1 MEAKVIVA
9 QATPETAA
17 TLGGLVAM
25 LAELTAI
32 KAYPNAYNG
41 AVFFPKNKY
50 DREFVE
56 RILTGKQIAFRV
68 EARRKGNRNSRAT
81 GGKEIEMKVNFRFVG
96 AISIALFAMV
106 SVAVGIMCNAWWHI
120 VGGSMF
126 ATLAWALGKES
137 QEDML

>member
-1 MEAKVIVA
+1 MKAKVIVA

-25 LAELTAI
+25 VAELTAI

-50 DREFVE
+50 DREFVK

-68 EARRKGNRNSRAT
+68 EARRKATETAGQPAERGND
-81 GGKEIEMKVNFRFVG
+81 MKVNFRFVG
-96 AISIALFAMV
+96 AISIALFAIV

>member
-25 LAELTAI
+25 VAELTAI

-81 GGKEIEMKVNFRFVG
+81 GGK
-96 AISIALFAMV
+96 
-106 SVAVGIMCNAWWHI
+106 
-120 VGGSMF
+120 
-126 ATLAWALGKES
+126 GKRYEG
-137 QEDML
+137 EF